1 MRSNMDFRA
10 IPERSRIA
18 AVGIPHDAGVG
29 ESFERPV
36 SQAYLLSLPIN
47 DSDHIQGDESAAATL
62 LMYGAYECP
71 NCVEGNRTVRRL
83 QEYFGATLR
92 FAFRHFPRPNVHPH
106 AEAAAEVAEAA
117 GEQNKFWEM
126 HNMLF
131 ENHSRLD
138 GDSLIGYAVGLR
150 LDMKRFDRAITG
162 RRFIQKVRGD
172 LITGI
177 DSGVTGT
184 PTYFING
191 VRHFGSGQF
200 ETLTEAIGRTILS
213 DSGV

>member
-1 MRSNMDFRA
+1 MQSNMDLRA
-10 IPERSRIA
+10 ISESRRID
-18 AVGIPHDAGVG
+18 VGVPRDATSG
-29 ESFERPV
+29 ESSGRPT
-36 SQAYLLSLPIN
+36 SQACLLSLPIN
-47 DSDHIQGDESAAATL
+47 ESDHLQGDESAATTL

-71 NCVEGNRTVRRL
+71 NCVEGSRIVRQI
-83 QEYFGATLR
+83 QEYFGASLR
-92 FAFRHFPRPNVHPH
+92 FAFRHFPRTNVHPH

-126 HNMLF
+126 HNTLF

-138 GDSLIGYAVGLR
+138 GDSLISYAVGLR

-177 DSGVTGT
+177 DSGVTST

-191 VRHFGSGQF
+191 VKYLGSGQF
-200 ETLTEAIGRTILS
+200 ETLIEAIGRTMLS
-213 DSGV
+213 DPRV